1 LQWDWDKAKDTANR
15 RKHGLPLSLGVFA
28 LADPLALSRLDDHP
42 DGERWNTVCQI
53 ENVLLFVVHTWADE
67 ADKGRIISVRKAT
80 KHERKAYENG

>member
-1 LQWDWDKAKDTANR
+1 LQWDWDKTKDAANR
-15 RKHGLPLSLGVFA
+15 RKHGLPLSLGASA